1 MTTLIAL
8 FIICAFA
15 VMAIGVIAIAEH
27 PRKALMCI
35 AGVLVFI
42 FYPLICILA
51 WAEDEVMRAEM
62 RHRTK
67 KRMRERAKHI
77 AKSNI

>member
-8 FIICAFA
+8 FILCVFA
-15 VMAIGVIAIAEH
+15 VIAIGLIAIVEH
-27 PRKALMCI
+27 PRKVLSFI
-35 AGVLVFI
+35 VRVLVFI
-42 FYPLICILA
+42 LYPLICVLA

-67 KRMRERAKHI
+67 KRMRERARAYK
-77 AKSNI
+77 